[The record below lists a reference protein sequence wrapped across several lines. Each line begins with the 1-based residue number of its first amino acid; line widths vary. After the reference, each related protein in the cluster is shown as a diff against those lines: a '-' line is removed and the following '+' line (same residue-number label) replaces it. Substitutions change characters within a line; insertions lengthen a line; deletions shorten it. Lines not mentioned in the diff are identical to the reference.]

1 MSNFQIGLSALR
13 TSQQALEVI
22 ANNIANA
29 NTEGYHRQKIHL
41 EGLPSRNLTGSQT
54 GGGVDVNSIERIR
67 NRITESSLTGVIAD
81 VGHVDQLLDLEKQIE
96 AAFLNGSSSI
106 GEELDQFFA
115 EISKLTAAPDEPAQR
130 SAVIEAGQRLASSVQ
145 QTAGQLEELRN
156 EVEFQLSQ
164 EVELLNVDMQKLSE
178 LNNKI
183 DSLTAQGFEPNA
195 ELDQRDALINRIA
208 HVVGLTRNDYNSGEL
223 NMRIGTV
230 AIQHTGSPNEF
241 SIQRADDGEI
251 HLLLDDSERP
261 VRLESG
267 RLTALL
273 EIYNN
278 SIPRYE
284 EKLDTVSSDL
294 IRKVDSVHAVGVG
307 SDGGFDGL
315 LGTRSVADSAA
326 ALADAASAFPI
337 RAGELTIS
345 IVDSDGHRRNEVVN
359 IDPSVDSLNDI
370 AATLT
375 SINGLTASVTANSN
389 QLQLFAAEGVTF
401 DFTGSLE
408 TQPRLDLVAGT
419 SIPTFSG
426 DPTAT
431 ANQNLSFQIEGSGEV
446 GISENLFLNVY
457 DEGGVLTQ
465 RVNIGNGYEAG
476 SDLDVGQG
484 VKVALSRG
492 SVVAGDQFQTRLTPK
507 PDETGIL
514 AALGIN
520 SFFSGVNATTIGI
533 DESVQENHGRLAA
546 GISGDSADT
555 TNLFRLAELED
566 FNELPGDLNFS
577 QYINQ
582 ITIEIGFQVNASES
596 VSSSLQTLQLRLEQ
610 DQGAYS
616 GVDLN
621 EEMVYLQQFQKSYEA
636 AARVIQVTDEVLSEL
651 FSIFR

>member
-13 TSQQALEVI
+13 SSQQALEVI
-22 ANNIANA
+22 SNNIANA

-41 EGLPSRNLTGSQT
+41 EGLPSRNLSGSQT
-54 GGGVDVNSIERIR
+54 GGGVDVNYIERIR
-67 NRITESSLTGVIAD
+67 NRITESSLTDVAD
-81 VGHVDQLLDLEKQIE
+81 VGQVDQLLSLEKQIE

-130 SAVIEAGQRLASSVQ
+130 SSVIEAGQRLASSVQ

-156 EVEFQLSQ
+156 SVEFQLIQ
-164 EVELLNVDMQKLSE
+164 EIELLNVDMQKLSE
-178 LNNKI
+178 LNNKV

-208 HVVGLTRNDYNSGEL
+208 NVVGLKRNDHNSGEL

-241 SIQRADDGEI
+241 SIQRADNGEV

-267 RLTALL
+267 RLAALL
-273 EIYNN
+273 EIYNDT
-278 SIPRYE
+278 IPKYE
-284 EKLDTVSSDL
+284 GKLDTVSSDL
-294 IRKVDSVHAVGVG
+294 IRQVDSIHAVGVG
-307 SDGGFDGL
+307 SDGGFEGL
-315 LGTRSVADSAA
+315 LGARSVADPAA
-326 ALADAASAFPI
+326 ALVDAGAAFPI

-345 IVDSDGHRRNEVVN
+345 IVGNDGQRRNEVVT
-359 IDPSVDSLNDI
+359 IDPTVDSLDDV

-375 SINGLTASVTANSN
+375 VIDGLTASVTANTN

-401 DFTGSLE
+401 DFTGAVE
-408 TQPRLDLVAGT
+408 TQPKLDLITGT
-419 SIPTFSG
+419 SIPSLSG
-426 DPTAT
+426 EPSVAK
-431 ANQNLSFQIEGSGEV
+431 NQNLSFQIDGSGDV
-446 GISENLFLNVY
+446 GISDNLFLNVY
-457 DEGGVLTQ
+457 DDGGSLTQ

-476 SDLDVGQG
+476 SDLDVGHG

-492 SVVAGDQFQTRLTPK
+492 TVVAGDQFQTRLTPQ

-514 AALGIN
+514 AALGLN
-520 SFFSGVNATTIGI
+520 SFFSGVNSTTIGV
-533 DESVQENHGRLAA
+533 DESVQENHGRFAA

-555 TNLFRLAELED
+555 TNLFRLTELED

-582 ITIEIGFQVNASES
+582 ITVEIGFQVNASES

-610 DQGAYS
+610 DRGAYS